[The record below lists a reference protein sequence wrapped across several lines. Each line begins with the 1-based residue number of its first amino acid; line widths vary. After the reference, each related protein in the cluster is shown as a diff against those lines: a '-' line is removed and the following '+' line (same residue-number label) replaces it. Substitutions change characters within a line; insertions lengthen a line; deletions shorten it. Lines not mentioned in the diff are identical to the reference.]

1 MNAPTVSWRKPQKC
15 RWKLMPQPD
24 IEETAAAAAAA
35 ATHNN
40 EKSQSFV
47 INFYYNKTLLSNR
60 QLELDASV

>member
-24 IEETAAAAAAA
+24 IEETAA
-35 ATHNN
+35 THNN

-47 INFYYNKTLLSNR
+47 INFYYNKTLLSNH